1 MLSLHLDLGTPVTH
15 RTARDD
21 LNALDRKYE
30 KSEDDLKAVQNVGQ
44 IIGEVLKQLDDERS
58 THIALVFKYII
69 KCLLFVH
76 RWSSALCE

>member
-1 MLSLHLDLGTPVTH
+1 MVLSLFVSV
-15 RTARDD
+15 RATARDD

-58 THIALVFKYII
+58 THAFFKYII
-69 KCLLFVH
+69 TYLLCVQ
-76 RWSSALCE
+76 RWSLVLCE